1 MGGDAGQ
8 HENTAKENQG
18 FVEGKVSA
26 ADRRKL
32 MLPCP
37 DTGGMP
43 QGIPGDLKQCYASDS
58 NTEANEPPIMRPDNI
73 APVTVA
79 PEFIATPRNTDSSPS
94 VLQYVTC
101 LCPCTVARGGFR
113 CPTLSLTPLMWGIS
127 LNLDLGW
134 HPESPSDPPVS
145 IHLPQQYL
153 QAEIRPHLC
162 FNVGARIVH

>member
-26 ADRRKL
+26 VDRRRL

-37 DTGGMP
+37 DTGGTP

-79 PEFIATPRNTDSSPS
+79 PEFIATPPAIWAWPCMLWEDCWGLLVASLADMR
-94 VLQYVTC
+94 VT
-101 LCPCTVARGGFR
+101 LKPKASFEV
-113 CPTLSLTPLMWGIS
+113 IK
-127 LNLDLGW
+127 
-134 HPESPSDPPVS
+134 
-145 IHLPQQYL
+145 
-153 QAEIRPHLC
+153 
-162 FNVGARIVH
+162 